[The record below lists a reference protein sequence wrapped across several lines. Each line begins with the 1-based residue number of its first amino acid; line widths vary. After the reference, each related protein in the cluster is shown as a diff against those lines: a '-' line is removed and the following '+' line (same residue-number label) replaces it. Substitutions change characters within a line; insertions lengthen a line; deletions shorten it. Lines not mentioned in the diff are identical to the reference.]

1 MGVENLEPMSAA
13 EQLFW
18 PLVSSGSGGRAAE
31 GDGVAD

>member
-18 PLVSSGSGGRAAE
+18 PLVSSGSGARAAKS
-31 GDGVAD
+31 DSLAD